1 MATEKRV
8 HSDLAIPPG
17 EYLAEVLDARHMSQ
31 AELARRTGRPV
42 QAINEIIKG
51 DKALTPETALQLES
65 ALGVPAH
72 IWTGLENR
80 FRLARARSE
89 ENELMRKEISRVPA
103 RLYKRLAD
111 GGYVKRTGESEHKVR
126 ELHRF
131 YGVSALENMPKTRTY
146 GPFFQG
152 KEKGD
157 EPGFA
162 MAAWLRCAELR
173 ADEVPTEAFSGAKLK
188 GAMDEI
194 RTVAWRGPNKTALSR
209 LKAILSRCGVA
220 LVSVSGFPDVAAS
233 GVVFWPRADKAVI
246 LMDLERIS
254 ADRFAPLLFHSLGRL
269 LLHKKTTFAAD
280 LEAVEKR
287 AGEPLVRFE
296 DVVKKLKGD
305 GKLTSDRG
313 KRTKGA

>member
-1 MATEKRV
+1 MGTERRI

-17 EYLAEVLDARHMSQ
+17 EYLSEVLDAKHMSQ

-42 QAINEIIKG
+42 QAINEIVKG
-51 DKALTPETALQLES
+51 EKALTPETALQLER
-65 ALGVPAH
+65 ALGVPGH

-89 ENELMRKEISRVPA
+89 ESELIRKEMARVPA

-111 GGYVKRTGESEHKVR
+111 EGYVKRTGESEHKVR

-146 GPFFQG
+146 GPFFHS

-157 EPGFA
+157 ESA
-162 MAAWLRCAELR
+162 LARAAWLRCAELR
-173 ADEVPTEAFSGAKLK
+173 AEGVPIKAFSRAKLK
-188 GAMDEI
+188 GALDEI
-194 RTVAWRGPNKTALSR
+194 KTVARRGPNKTALSR

-220 LVSVSGFPDVAAS
+220 LVSVSDFPDVAAS
-233 GVVFWPRADKAVI
+233 CVVFWPRADKAVI

-254 ADRFAPLLFHSLGRL
+254 ADRFAHLFFHSLGRL
-269 LLHKKTTFAAD
+269 LLHKNMTIITD
-280 LEAVEKR
+280 LEAFEKR
-287 AGEPLVRFE
+287 TGEPLVRFE
-296 DVVKKLKGD
+296 DVVKKLKRN
-305 GKLTSDRG
+305 GKLTGDRG
-313 KRTKGA
+313 KRSKGA